1 MSSYLNGWLI
11 ALKNSE
17 FIIGESDISS
27 CAYLD
32 SDSYY
37 NLPSETSVEMKDG
50 ELFYAG
56 GSDYSFKCE
65 KFEVYGIEV

>member
-1 MSSYLNGWLI
+1 MSCYLNGWLI

-37 NLPSETSVEMKDG
+37 NLPNETSVQIKDG
-50 ELFYAG
+50 
-56 GSDYSFKCE
+56 
-65 KFEVYGIEV
+65 